1 MANLIPADQKLIDQ
15 QIDSERESDFDSN
28 SAYGEVIDNSI
39 QAGAE
44 NIKINFKT
52 FLNKKKEVLESVAFG
67 DDGKGMSPQIVE
79 NCLTQGFSTRYNDR
93 DGIGRFGVGMTKAFM
108 NQCLV
113 CEIYSKEKDQDWYYT
128 KADIKPNNPNKNEIP
143 KAVQKNPP
151 LDLEKLGGKDSGTI
165 VVWSEHDK
173 QDGKPS
179 DLIDDF
185 KIWVG
190 RTYRK
195 FIFKG
200 LKILINNEE
209 VKSIDPTFMNVKT
222 SKFPDDPI
230 GEVIDKVIIPWPID
244 PDKRKSPDDME
255 NISVTITLAP
265 EELRKGRADGKSNTN
280 SGQFKKIQQER
291 YMDDNWHGVSI
302 LRNDREVFF
311 GYPHPWTG
319 NLDLNQPRGRWVG
332 FEISFTGNL
341 DKSFVVKNIKTGAK
355 PVKELKKAITSV
367 AGHLFKNACNKVS
380 EQWDK
385 YEAEIEINNRSIGTS
400 TGHEEAE
407 NIANRQKGP
416 KDRLTVNKDENE
428 LNNKALDI
436 LDEKNN
442 QARAAWEIK
451 FKSQPYTIVD
461 SEWRG
466 DDFVQIAYTRDG
478 AVMKYN
484 LSHPL
489 HKEIISICSAMEKE
503 TEPDKL
509 KSHAQRLKK
518 LNDLILLSFCKA
530 EKQND
535 ETIEISNTEDFLED
549 LRLNWGRYLKRY
561 VNDSKD

>member
-1 MANLIPADQKLIDQ
+1 MAQLIPADRKLIDQ
-15 QIDSERESDFDSN
+15 QINSERESDFDSN

-44 NIKINFKT
+44 NIKITFKT
-52 FLNKKKEVLESVAFG
+52 FLNKKKEILESISFG

-113 CEIYSKEKDQDWYYT
+113 CEIYSKEKNQDWYYT

-143 KAVQKNPP
+143 KAVQKIPP
-151 LDLEKLGGKDSGTI
+151 LDLEKLSGKDSGTI

-185 KIWVG
+185 KIWAG

-200 LKILINNEE
+200 LKILVNNEE
-209 VKSIDPTFMNVKT
+209 VKSIDPTFLNVET
-222 SKFPDDPI
+222 SKFPNDPK

-255 NISVTITLAP
+255 NILVTITLAP
-265 EELRKGRADGKSNTN
+265 EELRKGRADGKSNPN

-291 YMDDNWHGVSI
+291 NMDDNWHGVSI

-319 NLDLNQPRGRWVG
+319 GMDLNQPRGRWVG
-332 FEISFTGNL
+332 FEISFSGNL

-355 PVKELKKAITSV
+355 PIKELKKAITSV

-385 YEAEIEINNRSIGTS
+385 YEAEIEINNRSVGTS

-407 NIANRQKGP
+407 NIANRQTGP

-428 LNNKALDI
+428 LNNRALDI
-436 LDEKNN
+436 LDEKNR
-442 QARAAWEIK
+442 QARAAWEVK
-451 FKSQPYTIVD
+451 FSSQPYTIVD
-461 SEWRG
+461 SEWKG
-466 DDFVQIAYTRDG
+466 DDFVQIAYTKKG
-478 AVMKYN
+478 AVLKYN

-489 HKEIISICSAMEKE
+489 HKEITSMSSVIEKE
-503 TEPDKL
+503 TDPDKL
-509 KSHAQRLKK
+509 KLHAKRLKH

-535 ETIEISNTEDFLED
+535 ETIEITNTEDFLED

-561 VNDSKD
+561 VNDTQD